1 MDLLDKVLL
10 EWSVRCE
17 KGYPDFNN
25 EQDLAIFESLFGFKL
40 LENRFSSNSIK
51 AAQYIADSPEGKAND
66 VRAFKSRDYANRIN
80 LLTIKDPEE
89 VKIFLGKIFD
99 IDSNTIAA
107 IPPRGQGNPSNT
119 YYAYAFDSKKFG
131 EVLINVSTGKKGLG
145 GKDNELIVINA
156 VKSYTEEKEPIN
168 VIIKGPNGPVKFTEV
183 TDAIDASQ
191 DTGKGTKA
199 DIKLIGKGGET
210 DIVGNISIKEDKGFR
225 WASIGGLVK
234 QFRQNFVDKALND
247 KSFPIGLIPNLDAPK
262 KDRYLMQDKKTG
274 DRVTKVVI
282 ENFPDIE
289 DPKFIFGTDD
299 PKTVIVG
306 QNFRDE
312 HFSFDNSTNTLT
324 IEAAHIFT
332 SMDQIKGS
340 DFEPKFTIEQH
351 RDNPYGLDFRIVPA
365 FKARL
370 SSAGRSVDYN
380 LVM

>member
-25 EQDLAIFESLFGFKL
+25 EQDLAIFESMFGFKL

-89 VKIFLGKIFD
+89 IKVFLGKIFD
-99 IDSNTIAA
+99 IDSNTITA

-156 VKSYTEEKEPIN
+156 VKSYTEGKEPIN
-168 VIIKGPNGPVKFTEV
+168 VLIKGPNGPVKFTGV

-191 DTGKGTKA
+191 DICRAPAGA
-199 DIKLIGKGGET
+199 LQ
-210 DIVGNISIKEDKGFR
+210 ISLPLKILAKELK
-225 WASIGGLVK
+225 
-234 QFRQNFVDKALND
+234 
-247 KSFPIGLIPNLDAPK
+247 PI
-262 KDRYLMQDKKTG
+262 
-274 DRVTKVVI
+274 
-282 ENFPDIE
+282 
-289 DPKFIFGTDD
+289 
-299 PKTVIVG
+299 
-306 QNFRDE
+306 
-312 HFSFDNSTNTLT
+312 
-324 IEAAHIFT
+324 
-332 SMDQIKGS
+332 
-340 DFEPKFTIEQH
+340 
-351 RDNPYGLDFRIVPA
+351 
-365 FKARL
+365 
-370 SSAGRSVDYN
+370 
-380 LVM
+380 